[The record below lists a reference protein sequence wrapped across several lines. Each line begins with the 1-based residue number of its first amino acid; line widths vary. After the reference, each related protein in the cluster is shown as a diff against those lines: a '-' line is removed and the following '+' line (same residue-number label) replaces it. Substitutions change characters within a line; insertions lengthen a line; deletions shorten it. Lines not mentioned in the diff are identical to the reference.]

1 MKEVRKE
8 AFLLRDAGKV
18 RILQKGAEVAGSEVV
33 GPIRIQ
39 IK

>member
-1 MKEVRKE
+1 MKEIRKTAIE
-8 AFLLRDAGKV
+8 LRDAGKV
-18 RILQKGAEVAGSEVV
+18 RILQKGPEVAGSEIV